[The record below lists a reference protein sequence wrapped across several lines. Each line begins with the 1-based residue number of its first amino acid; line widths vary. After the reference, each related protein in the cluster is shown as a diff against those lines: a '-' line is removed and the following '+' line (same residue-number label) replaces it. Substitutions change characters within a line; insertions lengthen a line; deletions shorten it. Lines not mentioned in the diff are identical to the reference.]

1 MNREFWKLLVTGGAL
16 FGVVLLTVLV
26 IHTYDRPGI
35 TGPRPSRTAP
45 PSAQILRQLLLQS
58 ERLFE
63 KKRYPEAE
71 RSLKRILN
79 FDRDN
84 IAAMKMLGNVYFM
97 WGRYYEA
104 GNMFRAVLARRPK
117 DAVAR
122 NNLGLSMIN
131 MQWYEAGIR
140 ELLAARLLDPNQ
152 PEIDLNLSRAYEE
165 LGDTGKA
172 AYYRALA
179 EANARK
185 HQPAEKPEPA
195 PVPAPSASAP
205 EPQHE

>member
-1 MNREFWKLLVTGGAL
+1 MNREIWRLLATGGAL
-16 FGVVLLTVLV
+16 LGVVLLTALV

-45 PSAQILRQLLLQS
+45 PSAQILRQLLSQS
-58 ERLFE
+58 ELLFE

-84 IAAMKMLGNVYFM
+84 IAAMKMLGNVYYM
-97 WGRYYEA
+97 WGRYYDA
-104 GNMFRAVLARRPK
+104 GNMFRAILARRPK

-140 ELLAARLLDPNQ
+140 ELLAARLLDPDQ
-152 PEIDLNLSRAYEE
+152 PGIDLNLSRAYEE

-172 AYYRALA
+172 ACYRALA

-185 HQPAEKPEPA
+185 HQLAEKPEPA
-195 PVPAPSASAP
+195 PVPSASNP

>member
-1 MNREFWKLLVTGGAL
+1 MSREIWRLLVMGGAL
-16 FGVVLLTVLV
+16 LGVVLLTALV

-35 TGPRPSRTAP
+35 TGRRQTKTAP
-45 PSAQILRQLLLQS
+45 ASPQIIRQLLKQS
-58 ERLFE
+58 ERLVV

-84 IAAMKMLGNVYFM
+84 IAAMKMLGNVYYM
-97 WGRYYEA
+97 SGRYYDA
-104 GNMFRAVLARRPK
+104 GNMFRAILARRPK

-140 ELLAARLLDPNQ
+140 ELLAARQLDPDQ
-152 PEIDLNLSRAYEE
+152 PGIDLNLSRAYEE
-165 LGDTGKA
+165 LGDTEKA
-172 AYYRALA
+172 AYYRSLA
-179 EANARK
+179 EENAKK
-185 HQPAEKPEPA
+185 HQSAGKPETA
-195 PVPAPSASAP
+195 PPESPP